1 MNRNNPVDRGVVGWA
16 VLGISLPEFWF
27 ALLLIFVFSVT
38 LRWFPVAGYN
48 PPSAGLI
55 AFTATIFLPALAL
68 GIRQSALMTRMMR
81 SSMLDVLNEPYITTA
96 RAQGLPEKKVIGEYA
111 MRTASIPVVTVVGL
125 SASYML
131 GGAVTIE
138 IIFALPGLGRML
150 VEAVGRRDY
159 PSSRRRSD
167 HSPGA
172 RDAHLL
178 IDYHLRLSRPED
190 SLPMTPD
197 KQNAVGKSTAS
208 VSAER
213 CSRSKGLN
221 LSLKIDNHIVPIVT
235 DIVFAIAPGEAVA
248 LVGESGCGK
257 SITASAI
264 LGLPPENATV
274 TGKIVLNGR
283 DIAGFSKNERRKL
296 CGSEIG
302 FIFQEPMTAL
312 HPTLTIGHQITDTAE
327 EQSRSQ

>member
-1 MNRNNPVDRGVVGWA
+1 MLRYIGKRFLLILPTIFVPLILVFLLLRLSPGDPAGMMLGDQATADQIIALRQELGLDQPLWMQFLLWLKGIFTLNLGDSIFFRKPVIEIIPSYASVTLLLTLVGLTLAIIFGVTFGLIASMNRNNPVDRGVVGWA

-55 AFTATIFLPALAL
+55 AFAATIFLPALAL

-96 RAQGLPEKKVIGEYA
+96 RAQGLPERKVIGEYA

-159 PSSRRRSD
+159 PVVE
-167 HSPGA
+167 GGVLTIA
-172 RDAHLL
+172 LVLA
-178 IDYHLRLSRPED
+178 
-190 SLPMTPD
+190 M
-197 KQNAVGKSTAS
+197 
-208 VSAER
+208 
-213 CSRSKGLN
+213 LN
-221 LSLKIDNHIVPIVT
+221 LIIDIIYAYLDPRI
-235 DIVFAIAPGEAVA
+235 
-248 LVGESGCGK
+248 
-257 SITASAI
+257 
-264 LGLPPENATV
+264 
-274 TGKIVLNGR
+274 R
-283 DIAGFSKNERRKL
+283 Y
-296 CGSEIG
+296 
-302 FIFQEPMTAL
+302 Q
-312 HPTLTIGHQITDTAE
+312 
-327 EQSRSQ
+327 